1 MRRSA
6 PKPPSSLFVVTAYA
20 LIALCLI
27 ALAIFGNPSE
37 VFGVTANTM
46 MYRLVDLAARVVMLA
61 VATWLY
67 IQIRALLESR
77 WKTID
82 INLSPG
88 PPRPEIAVNDLAEQH
103 KDVVAAISLIRQR
116 YNSEAIGLFTKLLAG
131 SHYQVRVTERAEL
144 LGSSARMCVSTDY
157 AISAAER
164 QTLWQA
170 ASSKVADSTSSEKVA
185 DSTSSEKEGSI
196 ASVADGLQGTIPVP
210 VLKATKGTLLDN
222 LEVTDYNDASL
233 SVLSQQEARGLVLLA
248 VETLFYLTF
257 DRAEPGSDAERQQ
270 EAALW
275 SLHRF
280 VSQMGRITIRLTSA
294 ATSITQRSP
303 LRRAFLETIENLLS
317 PVSVER
323 LEHLEAFCCFF
334 AQNYVVV
341 ADIPLP
347 PGVRFIVKYSKSVPL
362 YGRTLERDQR
372 RTRLGLVPYKF
383 RVPLNLAFTAES
395 YHFRMDIDEGR
406 FVADQYLVPGP
417 ADEHLGH
424 DDVRSL
430 TNDDVHDL
438 IKGVG
443 YVRIRPSAGLPYA
456 HLYAR
461 GLHKSDPADLVTVV
475 RFAEVPPGAL
485 GATTV
490 VAAVSAALVTF
501 LTFVP
506 ATSNGPSADT
516 SALLFAVP
524 LFAATLVGHSID
536 RVERS
541 SLATYLAL
549 AVTGATAF
557 LGAVLFGLVPNLFVV
572 KDVSVFGLV
581 TVPSINVGG
590 LIASVVAVSNVIF
603 LRWLLKYKTRR
614 YLSMLQRRDHLD
626 TLRR

>member
-257 DRAEPGSDAERQQ
+257 DRAEPG
-270 EAALW
+270 
-275 SLHRF
+275 
-280 VSQMGRITIRLTSA
+280 
-294 ATSITQRSP
+294 RSP
-303 LRRAFLETIENLLS
+303 
-317 PVSVER
+317 
-323 LEHLEAFCCFF
+323 
-334 AQNYVVV
+334 Y
-341 ADIPLP
+341 
-347 PGVRFIVKYSKSVPL
+347 
-362 YGRTLERDQR
+362 
-372 RTRLGLVPYKF
+372 
-383 RVPLNLAFTAES
+383 LN
-395 YHFRMDIDEGR
+395 
-406 FVADQYLVPGP
+406 
-417 ADEHLGH
+417 
-424 DDVRSL
+424 
-430 TNDDVHDL
+430 
-438 IKGVG
+438 
-443 YVRIRPSAGLPYA
+443 
-456 HLYAR
+456 
-461 GLHKSDPADLVTVV
+461 
-475 RFAEVPPGAL
+475 
-485 GATTV
+485 
-490 VAAVSAALVTF
+490 
-501 LTFVP
+501 
-506 ATSNGPSADT
+506 
-516 SALLFAVP
+516 
-524 LFAATLVGHSID
+524 
-536 RVERS
+536 
-541 SLATYLAL
+541 
-549 AVTGATAF
+549 
-557 LGAVLFGLVPNLFVV
+557 
-572 KDVSVFGLV
+572 
-581 TVPSINVGG
+581 
-590 LIASVVAVSNVIF
+590 
-603 LRWLLKYKTRR
+603 
-614 YLSMLQRRDHLD
+614 
-626 TLRR
+626 